1 MCYFLVGLRR
11 APARGGQLTTQQFGS
26 GTSPA
31 ERDRRTGVTVRI
43 GNRTYVF
50 DDTQAPVVV
59 GRDASAQVLLVD
71 EHVSGQHLR
80 LEHTAEG
87 WVIRDSSLNGTFIN
101 GSRQAFIPIRGA
113 TTVHLGHARGVALTI
128 TEDTPAP
135 HLPPSP
141 PVAESD
147 EPDDDDD
154 EITTLTEIT
163 DPGVARAGAAVAA
176 RRKELDLAQR
186 YLASSGIIS
195 AGSLIDFEKGR
206 RWPRT
211 STRAKLEE
219 ALGWPQGRIVSIRN
233 QDIEADDE
241 QTVTLTGVERSPL
254 MAEVMEVAL
263 SNIAMTIDS
272 LPAPTD
278 SDFTARSGRALAD
291 LRTLEASAAAAART
305 ATGSSSMA
313 KILGAIRKT
322 YRELMLQ
329 AARAPGATLGQ
340 QLFAARHRSELTV
353 DEFANA
359 AGVPADAVRSA
370 ESEAA
375 LPPGTV
381 AALTAALASL

>member
-1 MCYFLVGLRR
+1 M
-11 APARGGQLTTQQFGS
+11 TTQQFGS
-26 GTSPA
+26 GTAPVGWDQRS
-31 ERDRRTGVTVRI
+31 TVTVQL

-50 DDTQAPVVV
+50 DETQSPVVI
-59 GRDASAQVLLVD
+59 GRDSSAQVLLVD

-87 WVIRDSSLNGTFIN
+87 WAARDSSLNGTFIN

-113 TTVHLGHARGVALTI
+113 TTVHLGHPGGVALTI
-128 TEDTPAP
+128 TEDRPAP
-135 HLPPSP
+135 RPQPSP
-141 PVAESD
+141 RVDESD
-147 EPDDDDD
+147 EPGDD
-154 EITTLTEIT
+154 ETTTLAEVT

-186 YLASSGIIS
+186 YLAANGIIS
-195 AGSLIDFEKGR
+195 AGALIDFEKGR

-233 QDIEADDE
+233 QDIEPDDE
-241 QTVTLTGVERSPL
+241 QTVTLTGAERAPL

-263 SNIAMTIDS
+263 SNIAMTIEA

-278 SDFTARSGRALAD
+278 PDFAARSGRVLAD

-305 ATGSSSMA
+305 VTGNSSMA
-313 KILGAIRKT
+313 KILGAVRKT

-340 QLFAARHRSELTV
+340 QLFAARHRSELSV
-353 DEFANA
+353 EEFANA
-359 AGVPADAVRSA
+359 AGVPVDAVKAA
-370 ESEAA
+370 EAEAA

-381 AALTAALASL
+381 AALTAALSSL